1 MFLLP
6 TRSRKL
12 SSQIPQSVTLDTNH
26 PRYFLPLSSLIR
38 YAPRMTTISKI
49 LLTALALSVV
59 APAQSAPKKS
69 PAKSPN
75 AAATPSAS
83 ENRKNQNDAAAK
95 ASGSHANNMVGNHKD
110 MMMATAPSS
119 SGKTQQSGTTSAA
132 SPAAQPTAPANK
144 STASDPN
151 SPH

>member
-59 APAQSAPKKS
+59 ALAQGAPKKS

-95 ASGSHANNMVGNHKD
+95 ASGSHASTMSGNHKD
-110 MMMATAPSS
+110 VMGVAADNNQA
-119 SGKTQQSGTTSAA
+119 SGSH
-132 SPAAQPTAPANK
+132 AN
-144 STASDPN
+144 N
-151 SPH
+151 MV

>member
-1 MFLLP
+1 
-6 TRSRKL
+6 
-12 SSQIPQSVTLDTNH
+12 
-26 PRYFLPLSSLIR
+26 
-38 YAPRMTTISKI
+38 MTTISKI

-69 PAKSPN
+69 PARSPN

-119 SGKTQQSGTTSAA
+119 SGKIQQSGTTSAA

>member
-1 MFLLP
+1 
-6 TRSRKL
+6 
-12 SSQIPQSVTLDTNH
+12 
-26 PRYFLPLSSLIR
+26 
-38 YAPRMTTISKI
+38 MTTISKI

-59 APAQSAPKKS
+59 ALAQGAPKKS

-95 ASGSHANNMVGNHKD
+95 ASGSHASTMSGNHKDVMGVAADNNHASGSHANNMVGNHKD

-132 SPAAQPTAPANK
+132 SPAAQPTTPANK